1 MTIVDEEG
9 GDGKGERGEL
19 GVALLLLLLLLVG
32 AVVEMAVDGGVVV
45 EVEVVDVVDV
55 VLDGDGVAMRS
66 LSLLLVDVSG
76 VEGASAVSKFD
87 AETTAV
93 VEMATSAM
101 AGVIAVEVDKAVGV
115 SGEDDRVEVDR
126 TVEEG
131 EEGDEEEGDAIRT
144 SLASSFGYASVVH
157 SFPANE
163 VGLWGAS
170 TAAMDVAP
178 REEDT
183 GSSAGRGSEA
193 SAWDML
199 FLFCFSLLFLCFHS
213 YWYVWVRCGRYEYGG
228 ERDGSESDRT
238 ERWMMDK
245 EGGWMSMGLMRRD
258 ECNGDG

>member
-19 GVALLLLLLLLVG
+19 GVALLLLLLLLLVG
-32 AVVEMAVDGGVVV
+32 AVVEMVVDGGVVV
-45 EVEVVDVVDV
+45 EVEVVDV

-66 LSLLLVDVSG
+66 LSLLLVDASG
-76 VEGASAVSKFD
+76 LEGASAMSKFD
-87 AETTAV
+87 AETTVV

-131 EEGDEEEGDAIRT
+131 EDGDEEEGEAIRT
-144 SLASSFGYASVVH
+144 SLASSFGCVSVVH
-157 SFPANE
+157 PFPANE
-163 VGLWGAS
+163 VEVWGAS

-199 FLFCFSLLFLCFHS
+199 FLFCFSLPFLCFHS
-213 YWYVWVRCGRYEYGG
+213 Y
-228 ERDGSESDRT
+228 
-238 ERWMMDK
+238 
-245 EGGWMSMGLMRRD
+245 
-258 ECNGDG
+258 

>member
-9 GDGKGERGEL
+9 AGDGKGERGEL
-19 GVALLLLLLLLVG
+19 GVALLLLLSWSLLIG
-32 AVVEMAVDGGVVV
+32 ADVEMAVDGGVVV

-55 VLDGDGVAMRS
+55 VLDGDGAMRS
-66 LSLLLVDVSG
+66 FSLLLVASG
-76 VEGASAVSKFD
+76 VEGASAESKFD
-87 AETTAV
+87 AETTVV

-115 SGEDDRVEVDR
+115 SGEDDRVEVER

-131 EEGDEEEGDAIRT
+131 EDGDEGEGEAIRT
-144 SLASSFGYASVVH
+144 SLASSFGYVSVLH
-157 SFPANE
+157 PISANE
-163 VGLWGAS
+163 VLWGAS

-199 FLFCFSLLFLCFHS
+199 LLFCFFLCFHS
-213 YWYVWVRCGRYEYGG
+213 
-228 ERDGSESDRT
+228 SD
-238 ERWMMDK
+238 
-245 EGGWMSMGLMRRD
+245 
-258 ECNGDG
+258 